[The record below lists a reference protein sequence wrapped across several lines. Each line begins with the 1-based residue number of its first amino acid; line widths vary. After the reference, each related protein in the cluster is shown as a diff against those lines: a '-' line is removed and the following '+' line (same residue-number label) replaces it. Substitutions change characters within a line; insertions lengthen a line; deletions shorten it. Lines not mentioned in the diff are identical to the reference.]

1 MGCAHSKPPRA
12 DQGAAVALCRDRSA
26 LLAEAIRHRYAL
38 ADAHRAYAAS
48 LRAAGAALH
57 DFLQVQPPPPPEPT
71 VRLAEHR
78 KGDTLPAAA
87 PPVPA
92 AAKLV
97 DDNGGHIRFTSDDD
111 EEGSESDDAHISFPS
126 SSSSEDE
133 AEPRVPRSELLPPA
147 APAPTRPAPPY
158 GVGYAPPLYSYSY
171 GAGPAYGGYGADIG
185 GYGQSFFNISY
196 ARSRPPPPSVSYEHR
211 PQSTDATVQYYP
223 GSYYGGYQYPQGSGL
238 HQVAASSCEGAGPP
252 PSPPRVSTWEFLNPF
267 ESVASYYGDE
277 PTAAAA
283 TSRPS
288 SKDAQEEV
296 VIPKLEDE
304 KVQENVVNG
313 NTGKAGLAKKEERSN
328 ASEEQRSKAM
338 SPEANNNTASGMVHD
353 VHVVERSLVEEHL
366 QHSDADGL
374 PEISRKAYNDNV
386 EVAQEIRLQ
395 FDLAAKS
402 AAEVSKMLEVG
413 KMPYY
418 QKKSGLKVS
427 SSMMICG
434 LPSIGEEFLQFQE
447 EKAMECGN
455 ISSTLQKLYM
465 WEKKL
470 LEELKTEEKMRGQYD
485 KKREELKVL
494 YERGAEAQKLE
505 AIEIYTRKLST
516 KISVALQVVNVVSKK
531 INKLRDEELWP
542 QTFEL
547 IQGYAM
553 CISVDYGRWLKK
565 MWHAMSEC
573 HQIQWHALSQAKNID
588 SNIAAARFSEA
599 HIGLMKQLELQL
611 LDLVASFA
619 AWVNAQKSY
628 INTINDW
635 LKKGIDY
642 VPEVTDDGTPPFS
655 PGRLGAPPIFIICNN
670 WAMGITRI
678 PETEVVDAMQD
689 FASNVLHLWEKHRSE
704 WRQSMMANR
713 DMDRELRVMERDELS
728 MRKALKAQN
737 KKFVLVSNHSGVSL
751 SAQALQDGSTPAE
764 VALQSSM
771 KKYFEAMECFAASC
785 ANAYNDLHRRSEEE
799 RTRPAQDIG
808 RAS

>member
-57 DFLQVQPPPPPEPT
+57 DFLRVQPPPPPEPT
-71 VRLAEHR
+71 VPILHVRLPEHR
-78 KGDTLPAAA
+78 KGDPLVPAAA

-92 AAKLV
+92 AAKQV

-111 EEGSESDDAHISFPS
+111 EEGSDDAHISFPSSSS

-147 APAPTRPAPPY
+147 APAPPRAAQPY
-158 GVGYAPPLYSYSY
+158 GAGYDPPLYSY

-196 ARSRPPPPSVSYEHR
+196 ARSQPPPPSVPYEHR
-211 PQSTDATVQYYP
+211 LQSTDATVQYYP

-238 HQVAASSCEGAGPP
+238 HQVAASSCAGAGPP
-252 PSPPRVSTWEFLNPF
+252 PSPPRVSTWEFLDPF

-277 PTAAAA
+277 PAAAAA
-283 TSRPS
+283 TSTPS

-296 VIPKLEDE
+296 VIPDLEDE
-304 KVQENVVNG
+304 EVQENVVNG
-313 NTGKAGLAKKEERSN
+313 NTGKVGLAKKEERSN
-328 ASEEQRSKAM
+328 ASEEQHSKSI
-338 SPEANNNTASGMVHD
+338 SPEANSNTASSMVHD
-353 VHVVERSLVEEHL
+353 VHVVERSVVEEHL

-374 PEISRKAYNDNV
+374 PEISAKSYNDNV

-395 FDLAAKS
+395 FELAAKS
-402 AAEVSKMLEVG
+402 AAEVSEMLEVG

-434 LPSIGEEFLQFQE
+434 QPSIGEEFLQFQE

-516 KISVALQVVNVVSKK
+516 KISVALQVVNAVSKK

-542 QTFEL
+542 QTCQL
-547 IQGYAM
+547 IQG
-553 CISVDYGRWLKK
+553 LKQ

-573 HQIQWHALSQAKNID
+573 HQIQCHALSQAKNID

-599 HIGLMKQLELQL
+599 HIGLIKQLELQL

-655 PGRLGAPPIFIICNN
+655 PDRLGAPPIFIICNN

-678 PETEVVDAMQD
+678 PETEVVDTMQD

-764 VALQSSM
+764 VALQSCM

-799 RTRPAQDIG
+799 RTRPAQEIG
-808 RAS
+808 RVS

>member
-1 MGCAHSKPPRA
+1 MGCAHSKPPRG
-12 DQGAAVALCRDRSA
+12 DQGAAVALCRDRST

-57 DFLQVQPPPPPEPT
+57 DFLRMQPPPPPEAPVPILH
-71 VRLAEHR
+71 VRLPEHR
-78 KGDTLPAAA
+78 KRD

-92 AAKLV
+92 AAKQV
-97 DDNGGHIRFTSDDD
+97 DDDGGHIRFTSDDD
-111 EEGSESDDAHISFPS
+111 EEGSDDAHISFPS
-126 SSSSEDE
+126 SSSEDE
-133 AEPRVPRSELLPPA
+133 AEPRIPRPEPFPPA
-147 APAPTRPAPPY
+147 APAPPRAAPPY
-158 GVGYAPPLYSYSY
+158 GVGYAPPLYSY
-171 GAGPAYGGYGADIG
+171 GAGPAYGYGADIG

-196 ARSRPPPPSVSYEHR
+196 ARSQPPPPSVSYEHR
-211 PQSTDATVQYYP
+211 PQSTNATVQYYP
-223 GSYYGGYQYPQGSGL
+223 GSYDGGFQYPQGSGL

-267 ESVASYYGDE
+267 ESVESYYREE
-277 PTAAAA
+277 PAAAMVLA
-283 TSRPS
+283 TSTPRPS

-296 VIPKLEDE
+296 DISDMENE
-304 KVQENVVNG
+304 KVQENSRKKERVQENVING
-313 NTGKAGLAKKEERSN
+313 NTGKVRLAKEEERSN
-328 ASEEQRSKAM
+328 ASEEQHNKSM
-338 SPEANNNTASGMVHD
+338 SPEANNNTSSGMIHD
-353 VHVVERSLVEEHL
+353 VHVVERSVVEEHL

-374 PEISRKAYNDNV
+374 PEISGKSYNDNV

-395 FDLAAKS
+395 FELAAKS

-434 LPSIGEEFLQFQE
+434 QPSVGEECLQFQE

-465 WEKKL
+465 WEEKL

-494 YERGAEAQKLE
+494 YERGAKAQKLE

-516 KISVALQVVNVVSKK
+516 KIGVALQILNAISKK

-542 QTFEL
+542 QTCEL
-547 IQGYAM
+547 IQG
-553 CISVDYGRWLKK
+553 LKQ

-573 HQIQWHALSQAKNID
+573 HQIQCHALSQAKNID
-588 SNIAAARFSEA
+588 FNIAAARFNET
-599 HIGLMKQLELQL
+599 HIGLIKRLDLQL
-611 LDLVASFA
+611 LDLIATFTT
-619 AWVNAQKSY
+619 WVNAQKSY
-628 INTINDW
+628 FNTMNDW

-678 PETEVVDAMQD
+678 PETEVVDTMQA

-704 WRQSMMANR
+704 WRQSMVANR

-728 MRKALKAQN
+728 MRNALKAQN
-737 KKFVLVSNHSGVSL
+737 KKFLFVSNQSGVSL
-751 SAQALQDGSTPAE
+751 SAQALRDAGTPAE
-764 VALQSSM
+764 VALQSCM
-771 KKYFEAMECFAASC
+771 KKCFEAMECFAAAC
-785 ANAYNDLHRRSEEE
+785 ANAYKDLHRRSEEE
-799 RTRPAQDIG
+799 RTRPAQEIG
-808 RAS
+808 RVS

>member
-12 DQGAAVALCRDRSA
+12 DQGVAVALCRDRSA

-38 ADAHRAYAAS
+38 ADAHRACAAS

-57 DFLQVQPPPPPEPT
+57 DFLRVQPPPPQTEPT
-71 VRLAEHR
+71 VPILHVRLPEHR
-78 KGDTLPAAA
+78 KGDPR
-87 PPVPA
+87 VPA
-92 AAKLV
+92 AAKQL
-97 DDNGGHIRFTSDDD
+97 DDDGGHIRFTSDDD
-111 EEGSESDDAHISFPS
+111 EEGSDDAHISFPS
-126 SSSSEDE
+126 SSSEDE
-133 AEPRVPRSELLPPA
+133 AEPRIPCPEPFPPA
-147 APAPTRPAPPY
+147 APAPPRAAPPY
-158 GVGYAPPLYSYSY
+158 GVGYAPPLYSY
-171 GAGPAYGGYGADIG
+171 GAGPAYGYGADIG

-196 ARSRPPPPSVSYEHR
+196 ARSQPPAPSVSYEHR
-211 PQSTDATVQYYP
+211 PQSTNATVQYYP
-223 GSYYGGYQYPQGSGL
+223 GSYYGGFQYPQGSGL

-252 PSPPRVSTWEFLNPF
+252 PSPPRVSSWEFLNPF
-267 ESVASYYGDE
+267 ESVESYYREE
-277 PTAAAA
+277 PAAAMVLA
-283 TSRPS
+283 TSTPRPS

-296 VIPKLEDE
+296 DISDMENE
-304 KVQENVVNG
+304 KVQENSRKKERVQENVING
-313 NTGKAGLAKKEERSN
+313 NTGKVRLAKEEERSN
-328 ASEEQRSKAM
+328 DSEEQHNKSM
-338 SPEANNNTASGMVHD
+338 WPEANNNIASGMIHD
-353 VHVVERSLVEEHL
+353 VHVVEKSLVEEHL

-374 PEISRKAYNDNV
+374 PEISGKSYNDNV
-386 EVAQEIRLQ
+386 EVAQEITLQ
-395 FDLAAKS
+395 FELAAKS

-434 LPSIGEEFLQFQE
+434 QPSVGEEFLQFQE

-516 KISVALQVVNVVSKK
+516 KISVALQVVNAVSKK

-542 QTFEL
+542 QTCEL
-547 IQGYAM
+547 IQG
-553 CISVDYGRWLKK
+553 LKQ

-573 HQIQWHALSQAKNID
+573 HQIQCHALSQAKNID
-588 SNIAAARFSEA
+588 YNIVAARFSEA
-599 HIGLMKQLELQL
+599 HADLIKWLELQL
-611 LDLVASFA
+611 LDLVATFTT
-619 AWVNAQKSY
+619 WVNAQKSY

-642 VPEVTDDGTPPFS
+642 VPGVTDDGTPPFS

-678 PETEVVDAMQD
+678 SETEVVDTMQA
-689 FASNVLHLWEKHRSE
+689 FAANVLHLWEKHRSE
-704 WRQSMMANR
+704 WRQSTMANR
-713 DMDRELRVMERDELS
+713 DMDRELVMERDELS

-751 SAQALQDGSTPAE
+751 SAQALQDGGTPAE
-764 VALQSSM
+764 VALQSCM
-771 KKYFEAMECFAASC
+771 KKYFEAMESFAAAS
-785 ANAYNDLHRRSEEE
+785 ANAYKDLHRRSEEE
-799 RTRPAQDIG
+799 RTRPAQEIG
-808 RAS
+808 RVS